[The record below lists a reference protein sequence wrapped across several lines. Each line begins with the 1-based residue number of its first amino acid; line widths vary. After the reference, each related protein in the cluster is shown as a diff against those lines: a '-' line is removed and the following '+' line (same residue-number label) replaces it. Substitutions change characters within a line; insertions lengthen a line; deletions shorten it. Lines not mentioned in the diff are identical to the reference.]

1 MLRNYSWLITCLNLF
16 RQNTYLR
23 NKKHTLTCQGG
34 NWLLTTGPVVS
45 WRGGETPPPP
55 PPPPKHNS
63 STVILCSTTVELR
76 PLSLCGL
83 PSLTF
88 CLHLVD
94 ELVSS
99 TLTKM
104 SIIFSYSFLLA
115 MSEVFFT
122 YVPGVVTPASR
133 DLSPPP
139 PFF

>member
-1 MLRNYSWLITCLNLF
+1 MF

-34 NWLLTTGPVVS
+34 NWIFIKLLTTGPVVS
-45 WRGGETPPPP
+45 WRGWEPPPP
-55 PPPPKHNS
+55 QHNS
-63 STVILCSTTVELR
+63 STVILCSTTVELT

-99 TLTKM
+99 ALTKM
-104 SIIFSYSFLLA
+104 SIIFFFILFFKLCQK
-115 MSEVFFT
+115 FFT
-122 YVPGVVTPASR
+122 YVGEC
-133 DLSPPP
+133 
-139 PFF
+139 